1 MNGDL
6 ARLEKKL
13 EQFMAFCEGLHAENR
28 ALRKRV
34 THMDDE
40 RLMLLGKIDSA
51 RNRLEALMARLPAD
65 AADATDAADTSDT
78 AASTDPITSAAAK

>member
-1 MNGDL
+1 MNPQEIGQDPH
-6 ARLEKKL
+6 ARLVFAHNEL
-13 EQFMAFCEGLHAENR
+13 RAHLHAL
-28 ALRKRV
+28 LRV
-34 THMDDE
+34 S

-78 AASTDPITSAAAK
+78 AASTDPVTSAAAK